1 MNLRLIINSDDYGR
15 SSEVS
20 RGIREAHL
28 RGVVSSTTCMMNFPN
43 VVDDLALALAET
55 PELGLGVHLVLTA
68 GRPLLPADQVP
79 TLVNPT
85 GGFFKLDQLVARLD
99 TLDPSEVKAE
109 WRAQI
114 EKFIQA
120 AGRKPTHLDSHHH
133 SSYFTAD
140 LFQNMLDL
148 ALEYDCAIR
157 QIFCQ
162 ENGDSLNGLPW
173 AVQASVRQFAPA
185 LMGEYAPPTTDGFY
199 TTFYDDWAT
208 KEELLRIIGSL
219 PETGTYEIMCH
230 PGYSDA
236 ALLASTV
243 YASQR
248 DRELAILTD
257 PDIRQAIAARQIEL
271 VTFAEVADSK

>member
-1 MNLRLIINSDDYGR
+1 MTLNLIINSDDYGR

-43 VVDDLALALAET
+43 VADDLALALAET
-55 PELGLGVHLVLTA
+55 PDLGLGVHLVLTA
-68 GRPLLPADQVP
+68 GRPLLPAAQVS
-79 TLVNPT
+79 TLINPA
-85 GGFFKLDQLVARLD
+85 GGFFKLDQLIAHLEA
-99 TLDPSEVKAE
+99 LDPAEAKAE

-114 EKFIQA
+114 EKFIA
-120 AGRKPTHLDSHHH
+120 VTGRRPTHLDSHHH
-133 SSYFTAD
+133 SSYFTAG

-148 ALEYDCAIR
+148 AEEYNCAIR
-157 QIFCQ
+157 QIFAQ
-162 ENGDSLNGLPW
+162 EHGDSLNGLPG
-173 AVQASVRQFAPA
+173 AVHHDVREFAPP
-185 LMGEYAPPTTDGFY
+185 LLQRYSPRSTDGFY
-199 TTFYDDWAT
+199 TSFYDEMAT

-219 PETGTYEIMCH
+219 PENGIYEIMCH

-248 DRELAILTD
+248 DRELAVLTD
-257 PDIRQAIAARQIEL
+257 PEVRQAIDARQIQL
-271 VTFAEVADSK
+271 VTFNAV